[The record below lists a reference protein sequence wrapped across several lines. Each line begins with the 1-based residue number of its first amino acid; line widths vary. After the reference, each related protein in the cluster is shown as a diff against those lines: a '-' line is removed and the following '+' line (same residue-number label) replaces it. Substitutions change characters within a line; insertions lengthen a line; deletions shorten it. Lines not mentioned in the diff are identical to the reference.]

1 MAIERLPERARTP
14 AVARA
19 MFSPSAILL
28 GGGAASLAILAGLWP
43 LAPVVALVGW
53 GAKVALAVPRD
64 RRSTINPDKLPDPW
78 RTFVLE
84 AAQAAKRFNDLV
96 RTLPTGPLRSE
107 LGEVGQRVNEAV
119 RECWE
124 IANRGVRLDLAR
136 KQLGLSQAASEVD
149 RLRGERGLR
158 AQQGMDLASIDR
170 AINAVQRQ
178 LAAGQRIE
186 TAAFE
191 ARDRLR
197 VLNAQLDEAVAAVVE
212 MTLRPNAA
220 GSAGAV
226 RGQVNGIVDEL
237 EALRLALD
245 ETDSL
250 TAPSADGTITS
261 TLPSNTL
268 PSNNMEQR

>member
-1 MAIERLPERARTP
+1 MAIERLPEDVRTP

-28 GGGAASLAILAGLWP
+28 GGGAASVAILAGLWP

-53 GAKVALAVPRD
+53 GAKVALAVPRKH
-64 RRSTINPDKLPDPW
+64 RSTINPGRLPDPW

-107 LGEVGQRVNEAV
+107 LAEVGQRVDEGV

-124 IANRGVRLDLAR
+124 IASRGVALDRAR
-136 KQLGLSQAASEVD
+136 QQLGLSQAANELD

-158 AQQGMDLASIDR
+158 AQQGMDLGSINR
-170 AINAVQRQ
+170 AMSAVQRQ
-178 LAAGQRIE
+178 LAAGQRVE
-186 TAAFE
+186 ASAFE

-212 MTLRPNAA
+212 MTLRPAA
-220 GSAGAV
+220 SSSAGDV

-250 TAPSADGTITS
+250 TTSPSPDGVPSS
-261 TLPSNTL
+261 TL
-268 PSNNMEQR
+268 EQQ

>member
-1 MAIERLPERARTP
+1 MAIGRLPRDGRTP

-19 MFSPSAILL
+19 MVSPTAILL

-43 LAPVVALVGW
+43 LAPVAALVGW
-53 GAKVALAVPRD
+53 GAKVALAVPRKK
-64 RRSTINPDKLPDPW
+64 RSTINPGRLPDPW
-78 RTFVLE
+78 KTFVLE
-84 AAQAAKRFNDLV
+84 AAQAAKRFSDLV
-96 RTLPTGPLRSE
+96 RTLPSGPLRAE
-107 LGEVGQRVNEAV
+107 LTEVGQRVNEAV

-136 KQLGLSQAASEVD
+136 KQLGLSQAANELE
-149 RLRGERGLR
+149 RLRGERNLR
-158 AQQGMDLASIDR
+158 AQQSMDLGSIDR
-170 AINAVQRQ
+170 AITAVQRQ

-186 TAAFE
+186 ASAFE

-212 MTLRPNAA
+212 MTLRPGA
-220 GSAGAV
+220 GSSAGAV

-245 ETDSL
+245 ETDTL
-250 TAPSADGTITS
+250 TAPSTDGTASS
-261 TLPSNTL
+261 TL
-268 PSNNMEQR
+268 EQR

>member
-1 MAIERLPERARTP
+1 MAVERLPEQVRTP

-28 GGGAASLAILAGLWP
+28 GGGAASLSILAGLWP
-43 LAPVVALVGW
+43 LAPVAALVFW
-53 GAKVALAVPRD
+53 GAKVALAVPR
-64 RRSTINPDKLPDPW
+64 RPRLATINPGRLPDPW

-84 AAQAAKRFNDLV
+84 AAQAAKRFSELV
-96 RTLPTGPLRSE
+96 RTLPAGPLRTE
-107 LGEVGQRVNEAV
+107 LTEVDQRVDEGV

-124 IANRGVRLDLAR
+124 IANRGTALDQAR
-136 KQLGLSQAASEVD
+136 KQLGLGQAATELD
-149 RLRGERGLR
+149 RLKGERDLR
-158 AQQGMDLASIDR
+158 SRQGMDSASIDR
-170 AINAVQRQ
+170 AITAVQRQ
-178 LAAGQRIE
+178 LAAGQRVE

-212 MTLRPNAA
+212 MTLRPGAA

-245 ETDSL
+245 ETDAL
-250 TAPSADGTITS
+250 ANVPSADGT
-261 TLPSNTL
+261 PSNTL
-268 PSNNMEQR
+268 EQR

>member
-1 MAIERLPERARTP
+1 MSIERLPEEVRTP

-28 GGGAASLAILAGLWP
+28 GGGAASVAILAGLWP
-43 LAPVVALVGW
+43 LAPVAALVGW
-53 GAKVALAVPRD
+53 GARVALAIPRK
-64 RRSTINPDKLPDPW
+64 RRAVINPGRLPAPW
-78 RTFVLE
+78 KGFVID

-96 RTLPTGPLRSE
+96 RTLPAGPLRSE
-107 LGEVGQRVNEAV
+107 LTEVGERVNEAV

-124 IANRGVRLDLAR
+124 IANRGARLDLAR
-136 KQLGLSQAASEVD
+136 RQLGLSQAAGELD
-149 RLRGERGLR
+149 RLKGERGLR
-158 AQQGMDLASIDR
+158 AQQGMDIASIDR

-178 LAAGQRIE
+178 IAAGQRIE
-186 TAAFE
+186 ASAFE

-212 MTLRPNAA
+212 MSLRPSA
-220 GSAGAV
+220 GSAGLV

-245 ETDSL
+245 ETDTL
-250 TAPSADGTITS
+250 TAPSADGATS
-261 TLPSNTL
+261 TL
-268 PSNNMEQR
+268 EQR

>member
-1 MAIERLPERARTP
+1 MAIERLPEEVRTP

-28 GGGAASLAILAGLWP
+28 GGGAASLVILAGLWP
-43 LAPVVALVGW
+43 LAPVAALVGW

-64 RRSTINPDKLPDPW
+64 RRSTINPGRLPDPW

-84 AAQAAKRFNDLV
+84 AAQAAKRFKDLV
-96 RTLPTGPLRSE
+96 RTLPSGPLRDE
-107 LGEVGQRVNEAV
+107 LTEVGQRVDEGV

-136 KQLGLSQAASEVD
+136 KQLGLSQASNELD

-158 AQQGMDLASIDR
+158 AQQGMDLASIDM

-178 LAAGQRIE
+178 LAAGQRVE
-186 TAAFE
+186 AAAFE

-212 MTLRPNAA
+212 MTLRPSAG

-226 RGQVNGIVDEL
+226 RGQVNGIVEGL

-245 ETDSL
+245 ETDTL
-250 TAPSADGTITS
+250 TAPSADGAASS
-261 TLPSNTL
+261 TL
-268 PSNNMEQR
+268 EQR

>member
-1 MAIERLPERARTP
+1 MQIKPDEITSILKSRIEGLDAD
-14 AVARA
+14 
-19 MFSPSAILL
+19 
-28 GGGAASLAILAGLWP
+28 AA
-43 LAPVVALVGW
+43 
-53 GAKVALAVPRD
+53 
-64 RRSTINPDKLPDPW
+64 
-78 RTFVLE
+78 
-84 AAQAAKRFNDLV
+84 
-96 RTLPTGPLRSE
+96 E
-107 LGEVGQRVNEAV
+107 LTEVGQRVDEAV

-250 TAPSADGTITS
+250 TLPSADGTTTS

-268 PSNNMEQR
+268 PSNDMEQR

>member
-64 RRSTINPDKLPDPW
+64 RRSTINPGRLPDPW

-96 RTLPTGPLRSE
+96 VTLPTGPLRSE
-107 LGEVGQRVNEAV
+107 LAETGQRV
-119 RECWE
+119 
-124 IANRGVRLDLAR
+124 
-136 KQLGLSQAASEVD
+136 
-149 RLRGERGLR
+149 
-158 AQQGMDLASIDR
+158 
-170 AINAVQRQ
+170 
-178 LAAGQRIE
+178 E

-197 VLNAQLDEAVAAVVE
+197 VLNAQLDEAVASVVE
-212 MTLRPNAA
+212 MSLRPASA

-245 ETDSL
+245 ETDTL
-250 TAPSADGTITS
+250 SAASSPDAAASS
-261 TLPSNTL
+261 TL
-268 PSNNMEQR
+268 EQR

>member
-1 MAIERLPERARTP
+1 MAIERLPEEVRTP

-28 GGGAASLAILAGLWP
+28 GGGAASLAILVGLWP
-43 LAPVVALVGW
+43 LAPVAALVGW
-53 GAKVALAVPRD
+53 GAKVALAVPRKA
-64 RRSTINPDKLPDPW
+64 RRSTINPGRLPDPW
-78 RTFVLE
+78 KTFVIE
-84 AAQAAKRFNDLV
+84 AAQAAKRFSDLV

-107 LGEVGQRVNEAV
+107 LTEVGERVNEAV

-136 KQLGLSQAASEVD
+136 KQLGLSEAATEVE
-149 RLRGERGLR
+149 RLRGERGIR
-158 AQQGMDLASIDR
+158 AQQGMDVASIDR

-178 LAAGQRIE
+178 LAAGQRVE
-186 TAAFE
+186 ASAFE

-197 VLNAQLDEAVAAVVE
+197 VLNAQLDESVAAVVE
-212 MTLRPNAA
+212 MTLRPGA
-220 GSAGAV
+220 GSSAGAV

-245 ETDSL
+245 ETDTL
-250 TAPSADGTITS
+250 NAPSSGGTATS
-261 TLPSNTL
+261 TL
-268 PSNNMEQR
+268 EQR

>member
-1 MAIERLPERARTP
+1 MAIERLPEEVRTP

-43 LAPVVALVGW
+43 LAPVAALVGW
-53 GAKVALAVPRD
+53 GAKVALAVPRK
-64 RRSTINPDKLPDPW
+64 RRSTINPGKLPDPW
-78 RTFVLE
+78 KGFVLE

-96 RTLPTGPLRSE
+96 RTLPPGPLRAE
-107 LGEVGQRVNEAV
+107 LTEVGQRVDEAV

-124 IANRGVRLDLAR
+124 IANHGVRLDSAR
-136 KQLGLSQAASEVD
+136 KQLGLSQAASELD
-149 RLRGERGLR
+149 RLRGERDLR
-158 AQQGMDLASIDR
+158 SRQGMDLESLDR
-170 AINAVQRQ
+170 AISAVQRQ
-178 LAAGQRIE
+178 LAAGQRVE
-186 TAAFE
+186 TSAFE

-212 MTLRPNAA
+212 MTLRPGAG

-245 ETDSL
+245 ETDTL
-250 TAPSADGTITS
+250 TAPSSVGTGTPN
-261 TLPSNTL
+261 LQ
-268 PSNNMEQR
+268 QR

>member
-1 MAIERLPERARTP
+1 MAIERLPENVRTAP
-14 AVARA
+14 VARA

-28 GGGAASLAILAGLWP
+28 GGGAASLVILAGLWP
-43 LAPVVALVGW
+43 LAPVAALLGW
-53 GAKVALAVPRD
+53 GAKVALAVPRSA
-64 RRSTINPDKLPDPW
+64 RRSTINPGKLPDPW

-84 AAQAAKRFNDLV
+84 AAQAAKRFDGLV
-96 RTLPTGPLRSE
+96 KTLPSGPLRAE
-107 LGEVGQRVNEAV
+107 LTEVAARVAEGV

-124 IANRGVRLDLAR
+124 IANRGVALDEAR
-136 KQLGLSQAASEVD
+136 KQLGLGQAANEVD
-149 RLRGERGLR
+149 RLKGERDLR
-158 AQQGMDLASIDR
+158 SRQGMDLASIDR
-170 AINAVQRQ
+170 AISAVQRQ

-212 MTLRPNAA
+212 MTLRPSAST
-220 GSAGAV
+220 SAGAV

-245 ETDSL
+245 ETDTL
-250 TAPSADGTITS
+250 TTAPSPIAPSPDGAPS
-261 TLPSNTL
+261 PTL
-268 PSNNMEQR
+268 EQR

>member
-1 MAIERLPERARTP
+1 MAIERLPEEVRTP

-28 GGGAASLAILAGLWP
+28 GGGAASLLILAGLWP
-43 LAPVVALVGW
+43 LAPVAALLGW
-53 GAKVALAVPRD
+53 GARVAVAIPRKH
-64 RRSTINPDKLPDPW
+64 RSTINPGKLPDPW

-84 AAQAAKRFNDLV
+84 AGQGAKRFDELV
-96 RTLPTGPLRSE
+96 RTLPSGPLRAE
-107 LGEVGQRVNEAV
+107 LTEVAQRVSEAV

-124 IANRGVRLDLAR
+124 IANRGVALDRAR
-136 KQLGLSQAASEVD
+136 TQLGLGQATNELD
-149 RLRGERGLR
+149 RLKGERTLR
-158 AQQGMDLASIDR
+158 EQQSMDLGSIDQ

-178 LAAGQRIE
+178 LAAGQRVE
-186 TAAFE
+186 AAAFE

-212 MTLRPNAA
+212 MSLRPTADR
-220 GSAGAV
+220 SAGAI

-245 ETDSL
+245 ETDTLSA
-250 TAPSADGTITS
+250 TPSPDQAASS
-261 TLPSNTL
+261 TL
-268 PSNNMEQR
+268 EQR

>member
-1 MAIERLPERARTP
+1 MAIERLPEEVRTP

-28 GGGAASLAILAGLWP
+28 GGGAASAAILLGLWP
-43 LAPVVALVGW
+43 LAPVAALVGW
-53 GAKVALAVPRD
+53 GAKVALAVPRK
-64 RRSTINPDKLPDPW
+64 RRSTINPGKLPDPW

-84 AAQAAKRFNDLV
+84 AAQAAKRFDDIV
-96 RTLPTGPLRSE
+96 RTLPAGPLRTE
-107 LGEVGQRVNEAV
+107 LAEVGGRVSEGV
-119 RECWE
+119 RDCWE
-124 IANRGVRLDLAR
+124 IANRGVALDHAR
-136 KQLGLSQAASEVD
+136 KQLALGQVAAELD
-149 RLRGERGLR
+149 RLRSERALR
-158 AQQGMDLASIDR
+158 ADQGMDVASIDM

-212 MTLRPNAA
+212 MSLRPSADR
-220 GSAGAV
+220 SAGAI
-226 RGQVNGIVDEL
+226 RGQVDGIVDEL

-245 ETDSL
+245 ETDTLSASSPDVA
-250 TAPSADGTITS
+250 APS
-261 TLPSNTL
+261 TL
-268 PSNNMEQR
+268 EQR

>member
-1 MAIERLPERARTP
+1 VAIERLPEGVRTP

-43 LAPVVALVGW
+43 LAPFVALAGW
-53 GAKVALAVPRD
+53 GARVALAVPRD
-64 RRSTINPDKLPDPW
+64 RRSTINPGRLPDPW
-78 RTFVLE
+78 RTFVFE
-84 AAQAAKRFNDLV
+84 AAQAAKRFNDLT
-96 RTLPTGPLRSE
+96 RTLPAGPLRTE
-107 LGEVGQRVNEAV
+107 LTEVGQRVNEAV

-124 IANRGVRLDLAR
+124 IANRGVRLDQAR
-136 KQLGLSQAASEVD
+136 KQLGLSQAATELD
-149 RLRGERGLR
+149 RLHGDRGLR

-170 AINAVQRQ
+170 AITAVQRQ

-197 VLNAQLDEAVAAVVE
+197 VLNAQLDESVAAVVE

-220 GSAGAV
+220 GTAGAV

-250 TAPSADGTITS
+250 SGPSPDGT
-261 TLPSNTL
+261 PSPT
-268 PSNNMEQR
+268 MEQR

>member
-1 MAIERLPERARTP
+1 VAIERLPENVRTP

-28 GGGAASLAILAGLWP
+28 GGGAASAIILAGLWP
-43 LAPVVALVGW
+43 LAPVAALLGW
-53 GAKVALAVPRD
+53 GARVALAVPRKPHRD
-64 RRSTINPDKLPDPW
+64 TISPGKLPDPW
-78 RTFVLE
+78 RSFVLD
-84 AAQAAKRFNDLV
+84 AAKAAKRFDELV
-96 RTLPTGPLRSE
+96 RTLPSGPLRTE
-107 LGEVGQRVNEAV
+107 LTEVGLRVDEGV

-124 IANRGVRLDLAR
+124 IANRGVALDRAR
-136 KQLGLSQAASEVD
+136 SQLGLSQAANEVE
-149 RLRGERGLR
+149 RLKGERTLR

-170 AINAVQRQ
+170 AISAVQRQ

-197 VLNAQLDEAVAAVVE
+197 VLDAQLDESVAAVVE
-212 MTLRPNAA
+212 MSLRPTADR
-220 GSAGAV
+220 SAGAI

-245 ETDSL
+245 ETDTIS
-250 TAPSADGTITS
+250 SASSPGAAASS
-261 TLPSNTL
+261 TL
-268 PSNNMEQR
+268 EQP